1 MPKAILTIWLQDC
14 LISATLLFPLIQSF
28 SKLCY
33 FNRTLFLLPPLNA
46 TQKSNMR
53 QRSCSSEV
61 GVSGWGGGIPAPLLL
76 PHTVLT
82 PRDTSK
88 APLAFLEHSREVSVS
103 LCLSL
108 PTENARAI
116 QLKGGGKQASR
127 SKALSASSLF
137 KQTCI
142 SSHGF

>member
-14 LISATLLFPLIQSF
+14 LSSATLLFPLIQSF

-33 FNRTLFLLPPLNA
+33 FNRTLFLLSPLNA
-46 TQKSNMR
+46 TQKSNMK

-61 GVSGWGGGIPAPLLL
+61 GVSGVGGEIPAPLLL

-88 APLAFLEHSREVSVS
+88 APSAFLEHSREVCMSP
-103 LCLSL
+103 CLPAHFL
-108 PTENARAI
+108 MPTENARAI
-116 QLKGGGKQASR
+116 QLKGGGKQASK
-127 SKALSASSLF
+127 SKALF
-137 KQTCI
+137 R
-142 SSHGF
+142 